1 MSFKITGIADFRD
14 ILRRLRE
21 VEDQA
26 ARTGANVGAGLSRGS
41 RDAFRELPASAK
53 AASEAAGAA
62 LTPLRN
68 ALVNLT
74 AGVSFA
80 ALFRSAINEATQ
92 LETITRK
99 LSNTLGDQG
108 AAGALSFTR
117 GLSDDL
123 GLSFKTLSNT
133 FGGFTAA
140 ATSAN
145 VPLTVQQDLFAAVAK
160 SAQSL
165 GLSNDELSGSLLA
178 LQQVASKGTV
188 QMEELRGQLGER
200 LPIAFGAT
208 ARGLGVTQQQ
218 LIKLVESGRLT
229 AEQFF
234 PALTKGLN
242 ELTAS
247 AGGAKTAAQ
256 NFAALE
262 NAWVDLQASFGTSAL
277 PTVTAGVRAL
287 TDAIAEAQ
295 VQASSADIRAS
306 FGVTAQEADQLVGTV
321 EAIQKLYGLTT
332 QEAKNIL
339 SLAIANT
346 GATRDWFGELNLGG
360 ERFSKVQTNALD
372 LARQFRAENVDR
384 KGQELATA
392 AAAAKTTTQLQ
403 KALDIEKAR
412 VRASVELNTLK
423 AQEPVRA
430 LDAQAS
436 VGQGLLSFAKAAS
449 TLEQERFN
457 TVRARTQ
464 FEIDNAQ
471 QLGITQEGIAS
482 RQRQTDE
489 LKRQALISQYQ
500 TLLQT
505 QQVEGAIL
513 ALSQRKAAVEA
524 QVGVITAQQAAI
536 RAQQAVAE
544 AQAGGD
550 ATKIGQ
556 AQAALALSRENVRLA
571 GERVNLLARTQPLE
585 AAAAAAA
592 RETALQQLRTQGATL
607 GIEQALANITPTQQA
622 LNAAYREGVQ
632 TLTQLPGELDTVS
645 GAIGKVGERA
655 GVVVKAFTDASG
667 AITVLSK
674 NADDAGESAGKI
686 EAADLGKATGEAAD
700 QARTFASNMADAATS
715 AEQLLRYLSHAAGL
729 SPARF
734 TGGGV
739 EGGHRYRINDGPGA
753 VSLGQEA
760 FLSAAGRL
768 SLINAPANSLWTAP
782 TAGTVIPA
790 AMTRQLKEA
799 GMIGPSA
806 SVVASHHAVA
816 MQRRTG
822 TTVTTPAQAPAGR
835 RGSEQTLAQL
845 GLAVADL
852 SAEVRALR
860 QKQWTVPV
868 QVRNSAGT
876 TQLRVLNGLT

>member
-1 MSFKITGIADFRD
+1 M
-14 ILRRLRE
+14 
-21 VEDQA
+21 
-26 ARTGANVGAGLSRGS
+26 
-41 RDAFRELPASAK
+41 
-53 AASEAAGAA
+53 
-62 LTPLRN
+62 
-68 ALVNLT
+68 
-74 AGVSFA
+74 
-80 ALFRSAINEATQ
+80 
-92 LETITRK
+92 
-99 LSNTLGDQG
+99 
-108 AAGALSFTR
+108 
-117 GLSDDL
+117 
-123 GLSFKTLSNT
+123 
-133 FGGFTAA
+133 
-140 ATSAN
+140 
-145 VPLTVQQDLFAAVAK
+145 AK

-165 GLSNDELSGSLLA
+165 GLSNDELGGSLLA

-229 AEQFF
+229 ADQFF

-247 AGGAKTAAQ
+247 SGGAKTAAQ

-277 PTVTAGVRAL
+277 PAVTAGVQKL
-287 TDAIAEAQ
+287 TEAIREAQ
-295 VQASSADIRAS
+295 VQTASADIRAS

-332 QEAKNIL
+332 KEAKEL
-339 SLAIANT
+339 LAVAIANT
-346 GATRDWFGELNLGG
+346 GATRDWFGELNLGR
-360 ERFSKVQTNALD
+360 ERFARVQENVLD
-372 LARQFRAENVDR
+372 LARKYRAENADR
-384 KGQELATA
+384 MGQELATA
-392 AAAAKTTTQLQ
+392 AAAAKTATQLQ

-412 VRASVELNTLK
+412 VKASAELNAVK

-436 VGQGLLSFAKAAS
+436 VGQGLLSFAQAAS

-471 QLGITQEGIAS
+471 QLGLTQEQVA
-482 RQRQTDE
+482 QRQKANDE

-524 QVGVITAQQAAI
+524 QIGVITAQQAAV

-585 AAAAAAA
+585 AAAAQAAA
-592 RETALQQLRTQGATL
+592 ETARQQLRTQGAAL
-607 GIEQALANITPTQQA
+607 GIEQALVNITPAQQA
-622 LNAAYREGVQ
+622 VNTAFRESVQ
-632 TLTQLPGELDTVS
+632 SVTQLPGELDTVG
-645 GAIGKVGERA
+645 GAVGKVGEQA
-655 GVVVKAFTDASG
+655 GTIVEAFKDASG
-667 AITVLSK
+667 EIVILSR
-674 NADDAGESAGKI
+674 NADKASKDAKKLGEEVGKVEGSAEDTEKV
-686 EAADLGKATGEAAD
+686 DLAKSTG
-700 QARTFASNMADAATS
+700 DAALRAGAFADEMYKAANS
-715 AEQLLRYLSHAAGL
+715 ARYVRDYLAEAAGL
-729 SPARF
+729 APSRF
-734 TGGGV
+734 TGGPV
-739 EGGHRYRINDGPGA
+739 EGGSRYRVNDGPGG
-753 VSLGQEA
+753 VSLGREA

-782 TAGTVIPA
+782 TSGTVIPA
-790 AMTRQLKEA
+790 AMTRQLTDA
-799 GMIGPSA
+799 GLVGPHA

-876 TQLRVLNGLT
+876 TQLRVLNCLT